1 MESPSTP
8 PPPLPAFFQPG
19 TSVLALVVFN
29 LSMLLL
35 ISAVF
40 VCYYYLGIFNIYILL
55 LSCFGLLL
63 GVSVNILLTYTG
75 LEGNWGPEENA
86 KSTTKDSTKDL
97 TKDLTKELKKE
108 K

>member
-1 MESPSTP
+1 MESKSPSTP

-19 TSVLALVVFN
+19 TSVLALIVFN

-40 VCYYYLGIFNIYILL
+40 VCYYLGIFNIYILL

-75 LEGNWGPEENA
+75 LEGNWGPEDNA
-86 KSTTKDSTKDL
+86 KSTTKDSTKDS
-97 TKDLTKELKKE
+97 TKELKKE